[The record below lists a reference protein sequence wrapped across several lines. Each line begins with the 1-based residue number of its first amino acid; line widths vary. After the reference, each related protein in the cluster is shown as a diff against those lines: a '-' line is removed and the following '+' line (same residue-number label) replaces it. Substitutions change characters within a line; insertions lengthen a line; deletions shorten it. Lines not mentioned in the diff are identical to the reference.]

1 VKPPLPSLP
10 PQGPARLFPSAT
22 LAAVATVASVGAAW
36 LLAGGIPAVRAEAW
50 KNCAFNDQPI
60 RCRDSHAADSS
71 VRILWEDGQA
81 MTYRLVKEGFPVSV
95 LRDSLGGTWE
105 RQVLIQGNAVFTNP
119 ANGNRIFV
127 PLR

>member
-1 VKPPLPSLP
+1 ML
-10 PQGPARLFPSAT
+10 ARHGL
-22 LAAVATVASVGAAW
+22 LAAVGTAW
-36 LLAGGIPAVRAEAW
+36 LLSGANPALRAETW
-50 KNCAFNDQPI
+50 KNCAFNDRPI
-60 RCRDSHAADSS
+60 RCRDSHSADGT
-71 VRILWEDGQA
+71 VRIVWEDGQA